1 MIAPIEASKA
11 ILRVS
16 QTGLW
21 TALSVASIGH
31 EVGPMRRSLVAQY
44 LRLGDHLQILMLL
57 AQVLVF
63 YHHFTN
69 GRLLCEVELVDTLIK
84 EFTIDVVQR
93 NDDLRAN

>member
-11 ILRVS
+11 ILRVP
-16 QTGLW
+16 QTGLR
-21 TALSVASIGH
+21 TTLSVASIGH

-44 LRLGDHLQILMLL
+44 LRLSDHLQILMLL